1 VAAGAVRG
9 VTRGDP
15 MEFLLFPLVVAA
27 YLLAMGVTMVVFADD
42 LLTTESLPL
51 AVVAGY
57 FWPLVLAYGL
67 TRWGTQAARQRLC
80 GRG

>member
-1 VAAGAVRG
+1 
-9 VTRGDP
+9 
-15 MEFLLFPLVVAA
+15 MEFLFFPLAVVA
-27 YLLAMGVTMVVFADD
+27 YLLAMGITLVVFADD
-42 LLTTESLPL
+42 LLTMENLPL

-67 TRWGTQAARQRLC
+67 TRWGTQVVRQRLC